1 MPNDITAN
9 EMATGKKIRTLLI
22 DDEPLAIRGLK
33 IRLQDFGVIEIIGTC
48 SNGRDAV
55 KMIKEQK
62 PDLVFLDIQM
72 PGFDGFSV
80 LRSLVGE
87 AEIPLVVFVTAYDQY
102 ALDAFKAHAVD
113 YLLKPV
119 EIDRLAEAIEH
130 VKDSLTQ
137 RVAIEQNARLV
148 ELIEN
153 LDNPPKEALT
163 AILEQPLDK
172 QEDRFDPQ
180 FRIKDRGHITIVE
193 IKDIDYIDAAG
204 DYMCIHVGEKT
215 HILRET
221 MKTMEKRLDPKIFQR
236 VHRSTIVNLDMVK
249 EVRPH
254 SNGECFLT
262 LLCGEELKVSRS
274 YKDVVGRFL

>member
-1 MPNDITAN
+1 M
-9 EMATGKKIRTLLI
+9 IRTLLV

-33 IRLQDFGVIEIIGTC
+33 IRLAEFEDVDIVGSCI
-48 SNGRDAV
+48 NGREAV
-55 KMIKEQK
+55 KAIKAEK

-102 ALDAFKAHAVD
+102 ALDAFKAHAID

-119 EIDRLAEAIEH
+119 DEQLLAEAMNKIREH
-130 VKDSLTQ
+130 LAQ
-137 RVAIEQNARLV
+137 RTAVEQNSRLV
-148 ELIEN
+148 GLIEGM
-153 LDNPPKEALT
+153 DNPPKEALT
-163 AILEQPLDK
+163 AILESSETTTATSEIYDSQL
-172 QEDRFDPQ
+172 
-180 FRIKDRGHITIVE
+180 RIKDRGHITIVSTSE
-193 IKDIDYIDAAG
+193 VEYIDAAG
-204 DYMCIHVGEKT
+204 DYMCIHTGDKT

-236 VHRSTIVNLDMVK
+236 IHRSTIINLNKVK

-254 SNGECFLT
+254 SNGECY
-262 LLCGEELKVSRS
+262 LLLENGTDLKVSRS